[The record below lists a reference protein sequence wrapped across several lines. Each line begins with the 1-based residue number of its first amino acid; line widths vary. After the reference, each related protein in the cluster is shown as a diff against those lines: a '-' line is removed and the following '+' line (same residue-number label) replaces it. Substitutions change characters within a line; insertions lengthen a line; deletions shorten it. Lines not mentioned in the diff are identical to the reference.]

1 MWRTD
6 GYYFC
11 SVTGLPSHAFSRNYY
26 CRFCSFN
33 TTKSKVHL
41 YHLVD
46 VHGVDY
52 KIFSCDR
59 CDYASRW
66 KCKVRIIYSQFIT
79 VLFISSV
86 AHANCQH
93 TYYPSGHIK
102 CRTSLK
108 LIMIITENID
118 FGKSHSKNA
127 SLVII
132 VHLFAL

>member
-1 MWRTD
+1 MVCWLSSCPLSLSLS
-6 GYYFC
+6 YVVLL
-11 SVTGLPSHAFSRNYY
+11 SVSGFVSTQPQFLFFLGLPSHAFSRNYY

-66 KCKVRIIYSQFIT
+66 KCKVCFVYILYTYRLRNSNGYRY
-79 VLFISSV
+79 LV
-86 AHANCQH
+86 ASAQMCIR
-93 TYYPSGHIK
+93 TRWPS
-102 CRTSLK
+102 
-108 LIMIITENID
+108 
-118 FGKSHSKNA
+118 
-127 SLVII
+127 
-132 VHLFAL
+132 

>member
-1 MWRTD
+1 MSLVTSIRFSRKDMCCPNPNHMLIHYHHYNVVMWCV
-6 GYYFC
+6 GFLPVLSLSYMVLL
-11 SVTGLPSHAFSRNYY
+11 SVSGFVSTQPQFLFFLGLPSHAFSRNYY

-66 KCKVRIIYSQFIT
+66 KCKVFFVYIIYLQT
-79 VLFISSV
+79 
-86 AHANCQH
+86 
-93 TYYPSGHIK
+93 
-102 CRTSLK
+102 
-108 LIMIITENID
+108 TE
-118 FGKSHSKNA
+118 
-127 SLVII
+127 
-132 VHLFAL
+132 